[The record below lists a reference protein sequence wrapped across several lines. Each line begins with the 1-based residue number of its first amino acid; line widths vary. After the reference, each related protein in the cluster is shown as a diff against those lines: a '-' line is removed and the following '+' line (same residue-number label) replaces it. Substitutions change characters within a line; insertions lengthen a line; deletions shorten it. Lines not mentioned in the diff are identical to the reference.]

1 MDSDRFDR
9 LEALLSAKL
18 DAQTQQVA
26 ELQKEVALLRTAV
39 QANAG
44 ASTAPIM
51 QQAAAQLAPPLRS
64 SKSSKASS
72 SDAFLS
78 TALKRSFPMFVLP
91 IKTLLSPSFQMFRP
105 QSRRASR
112 RGRAGRVAAGMG
124 PVVFVLHRHLAGAL
138 PAPGQRPRLWTSS
151 RPSPARSSGWSLAS
165 WR

>member
-105 QSRRASR
+105 HEELRD
-112 RGRAGRVAAGMG
+112 AGALVEWQQGKG
-124 PVVFVLHRHLAGAL
+124 PVVFVSHTWLRYRHPDSEAL
-138 PAPGQRPRLWTSS
+138 DKFKTLTSTLK
-151 RPSPARSSGWSLAS
+151 RMVGWSLAS